1 LRVRVGANQRDNRK
15 REGKAAGFRV
25 VGGYPHEDG
34 DEWNGGLNYKEAAFL
49 RRPLFCA
56 LNGGGSGGV
65 G

>member
-25 VGGYPHEDG
+25 VGGYPREDG

-49 RRPLFCA
+49 RRPLFA
-56 LNGGGSGGV
+56 R
-65 G
+65 